1 MAQRPRRDSPSA
13 PTDHGSTPPDD
24 GAPLHEAAMA
34 ALQREVDALTPEEQQ
49 HLAAMIEATFGGGQT
64 H

>member
-1 MAQRPRRDSPSA
+1 
-13 PTDHGSTPPDD
+13 
-24 GAPLHEAAMA
+24 MA
-34 ALQREVDALTPEEQQ
+34 ALQRELDALAPEEQQ